1 MDSINCPNC
10 GQKNSEDDRFCSNC
24 GTRLTPVSSP
34 LESQPDVVEESIT
47 GAIEE
52 SERSETTSVRSTMPP
67 PVTPSFARSTNTND
81 WESQRVREP
90 VDDDWKMSD
99 LGPPPDRKRRKWWW
113 IVIAILAVLVLLC
126 CGFMF
131 FISATDTGFQW
142 FNDLATQV
150 SEQATEAAR

>member
-1 MDSINCPNC
+1 MDSITCPNC
-10 GQKNSEDDRFCSNC
+10 GHENSEDDRFCSNC

-34 LESQPDVVEESIT
+34 LESQRNHDEGSDTEAT
-47 GAIEE
+47 GEP
-52 SERSETTSVRSTMPP
+52 ERSETTSVRGTIPP
-67 PVTPSFARSTNTND
+67 PVTPSFARTTSD

-99 LGPPPDRKRRKWWW
+99 LGPPPDRKRRKWLW
-113 IVIAILAVLVLLC
+113 ILIAILAILVLLC

-131 FISATDTGFQW
+131 FISATDTGSQW

>member
-1 MDSINCPNC
+1 MNLISCPNC
-10 GQKNSEDDRFCSNC
+10 GQENSEDDRFCSNC

-34 LESQPDVVEESIT
+34 LESQQGIVEDSVT
-47 GAIEE
+47 GTTEE

-67 PVTPSFARSTNTND
+67 PVTPSFARNTND

-90 VDDDWKMSD
+90 VGDDWKMSD
-99 LGPPPDRKRRKWWW
+99 LGPPPERKRRKWLW
-113 IVIAILAVLVLLC
+113 IVIAILAAVVLLC
-126 CGFMF
+126 CGFML
-131 FISATDTGFQW
+131 FISATDTGSQW